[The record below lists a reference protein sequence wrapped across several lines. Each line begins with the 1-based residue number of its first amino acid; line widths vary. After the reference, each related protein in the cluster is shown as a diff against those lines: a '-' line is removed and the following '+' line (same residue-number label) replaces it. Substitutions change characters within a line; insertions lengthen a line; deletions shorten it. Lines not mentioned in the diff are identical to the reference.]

1 VSLRAVSAAIGSPE
15 VDQLGFREGKNVKQP
30 EEIMEILEAYDLT
43 GSYRAA
49 AELAGCDHHTV
60 ARYVAMREAGRAPE
74 RMRAERVADPFL
86 AKIEEWVERSRGR
99 IGADVCH
106 RKLAAMGY
114 AGSERTTRRAVATAK
129 RAWRSGQ
136 RRVYRPWLPEP
147 GLWMQFDWGEGPAVA
162 GMRTQLW
169 CAWLAWCRFRV
180 VLAAVDKTLPTL
192 LACLDQTLRRFG
204 GVPTYVLTDNEKT
217 VTVEHIATIPVRHP
231 QIVAAARHY
240 GLTIATC
247 VPADP
252 ESKGGSE
259 ATVRIAK
266 RDLLPTQVNLRS
278 AYRSFAELE
287 QACASFCGEVNARP
301 HRETGRPPAEM
312 LAEERARLHRVPD
325 APLTTVFGETRKVMW
340 DSTISVG
347 GVRYSV
353 PSGLIDERVWVRLA
367 GDELVVTHVGAHGPT
382 EVARHRR
389 SVRGRPSI
397 KDEHYP
403 PRPPGALG
411 RVPRARTGQE
421 TAFLAIG
428 EGATL
433 WLTEAAAAG
442 ATRVR
447 AKMAE
452 AVTLAKLHGAKPV
465 DRALGAAA
473 AAGRFADGDLQSI
486 LAHQQRGP
494 TGEPQRAS
502 ETHSLQPGTS
512 SWAKLGGERP

>member
-1 VSLRAVSAAIGSPE
+1 VSLRAVDAVIGSPE
-15 VDQLGFREGKNVKQP
+15 VDQLGFREGKNVKRP

-99 IGADVCH
+99 VGAGCVSPQACRDGVCGVGADH
-106 RKLAAMGY
+106 P
-114 AGSERTTRRAVATAK
+114 AGGGGGEEGVAGRGVAGVSAVAAGAGVVDAV
-129 RAWRSGQ
+129 R
-136 RRVYRPWLPEP
+136 L
-147 GLWMQFDWGEGPAVA
+147 GEGPAVA
-162 GMRTQLW
+162 GARTQLW

-180 VLAAVDKTLPTL
+180 VLAVVDKTLPTL
-192 LACLDQTLRRFG
+192 LACLDQTLRRFD
-204 GVPTYVLTDNEKT
+204 GVPTYALTDNEKT
-217 VTVEHIATIPVRHP
+217 VTVEHVASIPVRHP

-240 GLTIATC
+240 GLTVVTC

-266 RDLLPTQVNLRS
+266 RDLLPTEVNLRP
-278 AYRSFAELE
+278 AYGSFAELE
-287 QACASFCGEVNARP
+287 QACAAFCGEVNARP
-301 HRETGRPPAEM
+301 HRETGRPPAEL
-312 LAEERARLHRVPD
+312 LAQERARLHRVPD

-353 PSGLIDERVWVRLA
+353 PSGLIDERVWVRSC
-367 GDELVVTHVGAHGPT
+367 GDELVVTHLGGDGPT

-389 SVRGRPSI
+389 STRGRPSI

-421 TAFLAIG
+421 VAFLAIG

-442 ATRVR
+442 ASRVR

-452 AVTLAKLHGAKPV
+452 AVTLAKLHGARPV

-473 AAGRFADGDLQSI
+473 AAGRFAEGDLQSI

-494 TGEPQRAS
+494 AGEPRRAS

-512 SWAKLGGERP
+512 SWAKLGGERA